1 MVNLEILNQA
11 IGKGKEV
18 FIADTARVIGNI
30 NLGNEVSIW
39 FGAVLRGDADKISI
53 GDRSNI
59 QDNATIHVDPGFPV
73 EIGEECII
81 GHGAV
86 VHGAKISNNVLIG
99 IHATVLNGAQIG
111 SYSIIA
117 AGALVTEG
125 MIVPPN
131 SLVVGVPGK
140 VIRTIGNDQ
149 MEKIK
154 KNSESYVNLSKVYLE
169 KFSN

>member
-1 MVNLEILNQA
+1 MNLEILNQS
-11 IGKGKEV
+11 IRKGKEV

-30 NLGNEVSIW
+30 NLGDEVSVW
-39 FGAVLRGDADKISI
+39 FGAVLRGDGDMITI

-73 EIGEECII
+73 EIGRECII

-86 VHGAKISNNVLIG
+86 VHGSKIANNVLIG
-99 IHATVLNGAQIG
+99 INATVLNGAVIG

-125 MIVPPN
+125 MLIPPN

-140 VIRTIGNDQ
+140 VIRNIGKEQ
-149 MEKIK
+149 MEKIE
-154 KNSESYVNLSKVYLE
+154 KNAQTYVNLSKVYI
-169 KFSN
+169 KKYSC

>member
-18 FIADTARVIGNI
+18 FIADTARVIGNV
-30 NLGNEVSIW
+30 NLGDEVSIW
-39 FGAVLRGDADKISI
+39 FGAVLRGDGDKISI
-53 GDRSNI
+53 GKRSNI

-99 IHATVLNGAQIG
+99 IHATVLNGAIIG

-125 MIVPPN
+125 MLIPPN

-140 VIRTIGNDQ
+140 IIRNIGQDQ
-149 MEKIK
+149 MEKIE
-154 KNSESYVNLSKVYLE
+154 KNAQSYVNLSKVYI
-169 KFSN
+169 KKYSS

>member
-1 MVNLEILNQA
+1 M
-11 IGKGKEV
+11 
-18 FIADTARVIGNI
+18 
-30 NLGNEVSIW
+30 
-39 FGAVLRGDADKISI
+39 
-53 GDRSNI
+53 
-59 QDNATIHVDPGFPV
+59 
-73 EIGEECII
+73 
-81 GHGAV
+81 

-131 SLVVGVPGK
+131 SLIVGVPGK
-140 VIRTIGNDQ
+140 VVRTIGKDQ

-154 KNSESYVNLSKVYLE
+154 KNSESYVKLSKIYLE
-169 KFSN
+169 RFSS

>member
-30 NLGNEVSIW
+30 TLGDEVSIW
-39 FGAVLRGDADKISI
+39 FGAVLRGDGDKISI
-53 GDRSNI
+53 GNRSNI

-73 EIGEECII
+73 EIGEECIV

-111 SYSIIA
+111 GYSIIA

-125 MIVPPN
+125 MIIPPN

-140 VIRTIGNDQ
+140 VIRTIGAEQ

-154 KNSESYVNLSKVYLE
+154 KNSESYVNLSKIYLQR
-169 KFSN
+169 FSS